1 MSTIEN
7 IKRIIKDKGLKQT
20 FVAERAGMTDQ
31 QLSDI
36 LNKRKLLR
44 VEHLEPLAK
53 ALGVDVK
60 KLIQEGRQ

>member
-1 MSTIEN
+1 MDAAEN
-7 IKRIIKDKGLKQT
+7 IKRIIRDKGLKQT